1 MLQLS
6 TCFIISTAGISDLRC
21 ICFGQENKT
30 IAGFPGAE
38 RYDEDRSLLEEDCD
52 ILCPCAVPSV
62 ITEENAPRIQARIIA
77 EGANGPITYDAHQI
91 LLNRNVRSLTAVM
104 VLLFCLLLLSPE
116 DCHFTSDIDVQRVA
130 RTCKR
135 PI

>member
-1 MLQLS
+1 
-6 TCFIISTAGISDLRC
+6 LRC
-21 ICFGQENKT
+21 VCFGQENKT

-38 RYDEDRSLLEEDCD
+38 RYDEERSLLEEDCD

-91 LLNRNVRSLTAVM
+91 LLSRNVRSLTAVII
-104 VLLFCLLLLSPE
+104 LLFFSRYHSLATLMSIVCSEQTSHLTV
-116 DCHFTSDIDVQRVA
+116 FTGLRE
-130 RTCKR
+130 
-135 PI
+135 